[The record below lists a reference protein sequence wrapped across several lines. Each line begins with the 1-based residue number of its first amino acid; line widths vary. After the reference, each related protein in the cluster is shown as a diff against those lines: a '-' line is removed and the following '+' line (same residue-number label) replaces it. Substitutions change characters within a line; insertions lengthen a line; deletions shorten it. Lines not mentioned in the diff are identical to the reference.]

1 MVTSTQRPVRVS
13 ASWIVE
19 RSGSSLTCERKLR
32 ARRAPGERLLGD
44 WNLTLLR
51 RHPSIEGYGIRPAG
65 DSEGEWRL
73 DRLNSVVGLPPGV
86 SDREAM
92 LLLDALARLKEH
104 RFGRLTVMVSDGR
117 VVDVEVSEK
126 IDHDLLRR
134 LSM

>member
-1 MVTSTQRPVRVS
+1 MRTKTP
-13 ASWIVE
+13 
-19 RSGSSLTCERKLR
+19 
-32 ARRAPGERLLGD
+32 RAPARAGLRGRALWSLESDSREAVSQHLGV
-44 WNLTLLR
+44 
-51 RHPSIEGYGIRPAG
+51 YGIRPARE
-65 DSEGEWRL
+65 SEGEWRPWLL
-73 DRLNSVVGLPPGV
+73 DRRNSVVGLPPGV

-126 IDHDLLRR
+126 VDHDLLRR